1 MKYPINYEAVIKI
14 YQSCR
19 KNLLLFLCC
28 MLFVVGGVYMIID
41 EDESCRFVIKFIV
54 CWLSVIFWGGG
65 GLFLGVTTLYN
76 AIKRIP
82 YLIIYDDRGEQYVQF
97 TAAYNTIYFAD
108 VKCFRLIKINSTMQ
122 IAIDYKDPCL
132 LKKMKSRSISGIVKK

>member
-1 MKYPINYEAVIKI
+1 METEIKI

-54 CWLSVIFWGGG
+54 CWLSLIFLEELDRSWVSP
-65 GLFLGVTTLYN
+65 LFITP
-76 AIKRIP
+76 K
-82 YLIIYDDRGEQYVQF
+82 
-97 TAAYNTIYFAD
+97 TAYHI
-108 VKCFRLIKINSTMQ
+108 
-122 IAIDYKDPCL
+122 
-132 LKKMKSRSISGIVKK
+132 